1 MGGTVPRGY
10 VVRNKRLVLGQADD
24 VALVRRIFSLFVDG
38 FSPWAIAEKLDAD
51 GVPTLKGT
59 PWVATS
65 IYRILKNEAYAGTY
79 HHGEVVIPN
88 NHSAIISPATFT
100 AAQDRLACRRPS
112 RSPQHKRGYLLTG
125 LIYCGDCGCRMHG
138 KRNGSCHTYI
148 CDGYHRN
155 RGLCRRNTVSED
167 EVLGHIVGTIQEKLL
182 DPKNVNRLRKEL
194 HQQVK
199 TSDGKG
205 NADSIRKEIK
215 AVESKLGKAKRRLVK
230 VDADMLPLVQE
241 QLREL
246 QDQQDCLQADLKA
259 AATPRNRLI
268 SNCDQMI
275 EKALGGVTRL
285 QDVVR
290 NGDRELVRDCL
301 NEAVHRVDL
310 WTVQEKRGTRHF
322 YHLQRGAIELSQ
334 QNAAP

>member
-1 MGGTVPRGY
+1 MNSVGHHLLELQPLFYLGSRSDREGFQRLMSDAETGTFKAILCWDQDRFSRFSPLEANHYWYLLDTAGVHIATVAQGRLNFDDLGEWLKASVVQHGKAEYLKDLARNVKRGQREAASRGEWMGGTVPRGY
-10 VVRNKRLVLGQADD
+10 VVRNKRLVLGHADD
-24 VALVRRIFSLFVDG
+24 VALVRRIFNLFVDG
-38 FSPWAIAEKLDAD
+38 FSPWAIAEKFDAD

-100 AAQDRLACRRPS
+100 AAQDRLACRHPS

-182 DPKNVNRLRKEL
+182 DPKNVDRLRKEL
-194 HQQVK
+194 HQ
-199 TSDGKG
+199 
-205 NADSIRKEIK
+205 
-215 AVESKLGKAKRRLVK
+215 
-230 VDADMLPLVQE
+230 
-241 QLREL
+241 
-246 QDQQDCLQADLKA
+246 
-259 AATPRNRLI
+259 
-268 SNCDQMI
+268 
-275 EKALGGVTRL
+275 
-285 QDVVR
+285 
-290 NGDRELVRDCL
+290 
-301 NEAVHRVDL
+301 
-310 WTVQEKRGTRHF
+310 
-322 YHLQRGAIELSQ
+322 
-334 QNAAP
+334 